1 MRWELSTFDELSPS
15 ALYGALTLRSLVF
28 VVEQKCVF
36 LDMDGK
42 DPKCHH
48 LLGFDATG
56 PAGQASERVVAYTR
70 LVPPG
75 ISYAEPSI
83 GRVVTH
89 PDVRRSGAGREL
101 MRESIARTRAL
112 FGDQPIR
119 IGAQRYLERF
129 YGEFGFVVSSE
140 PYIEDDIPHIEM
152 LLARDHLL
160 AGT

>member
-1 MRWELSTFDELSPS
+1 MRWELSTFDELKPS

-28 VVEQKCVF
+28 VVEQKCIF

-48 LLGFDATG
+48 LLGFDA
-56 PAGQASERVVAYTR
+56 ERVVAYTR

-112 FGDQPIR
+112 FGNLPIR

-129 YGEFGFVVSSE
+129 YGEFGFVVASE

-152 LLARDHLL
+152 LLSP
-160 AGT
+160 G